1 MSEAIS
7 HCRLGFGR
15 CRPGQRPCASKMNVQ
30 RDGDSACPRTHFEKE
45 GVNTMQGPDFART
58 MESLEIL
65 KKEKKKNW
73 WLGTV
78 SKIWDNSGTFLTM
91 RILTSF
97 QNLLSKHISFTGG
110 GGGVGGKFLLLQLT
124 WAFPSWVSVNSFAQ
138 RSLYAAPFVHVSY
151 SIRKLRI
158 KEITTAKE

>member
-1 MSEAIS
+1 
-7 HCRLGFGR
+7 
-15 CRPGQRPCASKMNVQ
+15 
-30 RDGDSACPRTHFEKE
+30 
-45 GVNTMQGPDFART
+45 MQGPDFART